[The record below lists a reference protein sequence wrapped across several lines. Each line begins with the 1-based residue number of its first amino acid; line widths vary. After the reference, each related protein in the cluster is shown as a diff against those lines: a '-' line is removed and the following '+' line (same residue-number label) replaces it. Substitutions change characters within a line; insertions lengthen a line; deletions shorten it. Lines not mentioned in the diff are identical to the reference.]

1 MAVLTGKSAK
11 VKFTA
16 VTPTTAAG
24 EAFTSLSGT
33 TDRTEFRITDGTKRH
48 WTRSQSPVVLV
59 NSTAHTDF
67 VYNAVQG
74 KLSFTGTPLTTVE
87 SAQVTATVYWL
98 TASFLPWTRE
108 WTLDTDVDM
117 LETTSFSTTTGDVQW
132 RTFTAGLQ
140 GATIDLGRIVPE
152 GPATTGYTPVW
163 FDRLNTD
170 QDVIVEL
177 TLNASGGST
186 NRFEAYAR
194 VMSDSYDV
202 PRDGLQAESVTLQI
216 DGELYHA
223 TTE

>member
-33 TDRTEFRITDGTKRH
+33 TDRTEFRITDGSKRH
-48 WTRSQSPVVLV
+48 WTRGQNPIVLV

-67 VYNAVQG
+67 AFNPVQG
-74 KLSFTGTPLTTVE
+74 KITFTGTPLTTAE

-98 TASFLPWTRE
+98 TASYLPGTRD
-108 WTLDTDVDM
+108 WALDTEVEM
-117 LETTSFSTTTGDVQW
+117 LETTTFSTSTGDVQW
-132 RTFTAGLQ
+132 RTFKEGLQ
-140 GATIDLGRIVPE
+140 MGTIDLGRIVDTPTT
-152 GPATTGYTPVW
+152 ATPLW
-163 FDRLNTD
+163 FDRLNTN
-170 QDVIVEL
+170 QDVIIEL
-177 TLNASGGST
+177 LLNAPGST
-186 NRFEAYAR
+186 HKFEAYAR
-194 VMSDSYDV
+194 VADDGYDV

-216 DGELYHA
+216 DGQLYLA

>member
-33 TDRTEFRITDGTKRH
+33 TSRTEFRITDGTKRH
-48 WTRSQSPVVLV
+48 WTRSQDPIVLV
-59 NSTAHTDF
+59 NTTAHTDF
-67 VYNAVQG
+67 VYNPVQG
-74 KLSFTGTPLTTVE
+74 KLTFTGTPLTTAE
-87 SAQVTATVYWL
+87 GNAVTGTVYWL
-98 TASFLPWTRE
+98 TASYLPWTRE
-108 WTLDTDVDM
+108 WTLDTDIDM
-117 LETTSFSTTTGDVQW
+117 LETTSFSTSTGDVQW
-132 RTFTAGLQ
+132 RDFTAGLQ
-140 GATIDLGRIVPE
+140 GATIDLGRIVDTP
-152 GPATTGYTPVW
+152 TTSTPRW

-177 TLNASGGST
+177 TLNASGST
-186 NRFEAYAR
+186 DRFEAYAR
-194 VMSDSYDV
+194 VASDSYDV

>member
-33 TDRTEFRITDGTKRH
+33 TSRTEFRITDGTKRH
-48 WTRSQSPVVLV
+48 WTRSQDPIVLV
-59 NSTAHTDF
+59 NTTAHTDF
-67 VYNAVQG
+67 VYNPVQG
-74 KLSFTGTPLTTVE
+74 KLTFTGTPLTTAE
-87 SAQVTATVYWL
+87 GNAVTGTVYWL
-98 TASFLPWTRE
+98 TASYLPWTRE
-108 WTLDTDVDM
+108 WTLDTDIDM
-117 LETTSFSTTTGDVQW
+117 LETTSFSTSTGDVQW
-132 RTFTAGLQ
+132 RDFTAGLQ
-140 GATIDLGRIVPE
+140 GATIDLGRIVDTP
-152 GPATTGYTPVW
+152 TTSTPIW

-177 TLNASGGST
+177 TLNASGST
-186 NRFEAYAR
+186 DRFEAYAR
-194 VMSDSYDV
+194 VASDSYDV